1 MRDPGHSQFPEKPR
15 KYGVFSGLW
24 GEVVE
29 SGGAWRGKWRENVPV
44 FGASKT
50 GWPTQ
55 EMKITSIGFTRR
67 VTKAGRV
74 ASMLR
79 DPALEAPVRDRS
91 GGDSLL

>member
-1 MRDPGHSQFPEKPR
+1 M
-15 KYGVFSGLW
+15 
-24 GEVVE
+24 
-29 SGGAWRGKWRENVPV
+29 PV

-79 DPALEAPVRDRS
+79 DPALEALLRDRS
-91 GGDSLL
+91 GGDTLL